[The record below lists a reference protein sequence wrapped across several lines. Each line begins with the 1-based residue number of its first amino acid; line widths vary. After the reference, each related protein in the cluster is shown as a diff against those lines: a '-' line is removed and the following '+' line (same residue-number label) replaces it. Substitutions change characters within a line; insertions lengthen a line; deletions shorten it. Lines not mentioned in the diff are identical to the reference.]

1 VLSAR
6 LLAVRVEDGLA
17 ANVDLASETADIGVL
32 GDGLVGNMPER
43 TGLSGSSRR
52 NL

>member
-1 VLSAR
+1 
-6 LLAVRVEDGLA
+6 LA

-43 TGLSGSSRR
+43 TGLCWFQPPKS
-52 NL
+52 LMKA